1 MKKIVCLNLD
11 TADIEKLNSIC
22 KSLGISKSGYIRLLI
37 RKGGLAFN
45 KKTDYNCI
53 Q

>member
-11 TADIEKLNSIC
+11 TADIEKLNNIC

-37 RKGGLAFN
+37 RKGGQAFN
-45 KKTDYNCI
+45 IKTDYNCM